1 MDTPRFNRHEQM
13 DSATRSRI
21 LDLISD
27 LSIIE
32 NCNPNSVINMLYGAF
47 DGYDYSDLILADRLL
62 TQLENGGN
70 GHITKEITDI
80 AYIIKAYEKTVYET
94 I

>member
-13 DSATRSRI
+13 DSYTRGRI

-27 LSIIE
+27 LSITE
-32 NCNPNSVINMLYGAF
+32 NCNANGVINMLYGAF
-47 DGYDYSDLILADRLL
+47 DGYDYSALIMEDNLL
-62 TQLENGGN
+62 NELHNGGN
-70 GHITKEITDI
+70 DHLVREITAI
-80 AYIIKAYEKTVYET
+80 AQIIQSYKKVVYET